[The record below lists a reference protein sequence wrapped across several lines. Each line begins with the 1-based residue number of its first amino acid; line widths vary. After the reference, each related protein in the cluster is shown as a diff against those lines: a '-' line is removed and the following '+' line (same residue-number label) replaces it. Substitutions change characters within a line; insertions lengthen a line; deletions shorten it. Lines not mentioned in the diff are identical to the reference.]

1 MYIISPTV
9 DNLNLA
15 LLAFILILLYAAVWM
30 LRKRLK
36 NNMVFVIACLFVIAQ
51 ILIGLTHELLV
62 ETSPEQSYN
71 QTRLVI
77 KMTIDFCAFTF
88 LQAPSINFIVFCYFP
103 VYYINII

>member
-1 MYIISPTV
+1 MYVISPS
-9 DNLNLA
+9 DNNLYLA
-15 LLAFILILLYAAVWM
+15 LLEFILILLYAAVWM

-36 NNMVFVIACLFVIAQ
+36 KNMVFVIACLFVVAQ
-51 ILIGLTHELLV
+51 ILIGLTHELLL
-62 ETSPEQSYN
+62 TTNPEHNYN

-77 KMTIDFCAFTF
+77 KMTTDLCLFTL